1 MICPFCEYERKA
13 TDIAPDWQCP
23 SCNKAYK
30 KFQKLDK
37 NENSDKTVDLGVGV
51 EEEKDVVNNPLQTFL
66 GICLFTPVVFSMLKD
81 LLYDGVV
88 SVCSVGSCNYI
99 NFDESPI
106 GFCVF
111 LIFTLALFYFYCRII
126 IALFRRLLT

>member
-1 MICPFCEYERKA
+1 MICPFCEYKRKDED
-13 TDIAPDWQCP
+13 TNPEWQCP
-23 SCNKAYK
+23 SCSKVYK

-37 NENSDKTVDLGVGV
+37 NENSGITVDLGV

-81 LLYDGVV
+81 LLYDGLV
-88 SVCSVGSCNYI
+88 SVCSVGSCHYI